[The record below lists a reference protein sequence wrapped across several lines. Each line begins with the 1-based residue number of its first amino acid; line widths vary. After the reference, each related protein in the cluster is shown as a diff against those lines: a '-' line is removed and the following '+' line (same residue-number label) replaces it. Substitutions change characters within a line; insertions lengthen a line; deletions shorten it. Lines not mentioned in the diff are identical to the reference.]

1 MLLTKTWFRL
11 LLAAIILS
19 ASGAAMILSAS
30 FLYLGPHLPP
40 AAQLRETTFQIPLR
54 IYASSGE
61 LIGEYGEQR
70 RTPISFDQVPPQ
82 FVQALTSAEDERFFR
97 HNGVDLKGLTRA
109 ASELLRY
116 REIRSGGSTIT
127 MQVARNFFLSREQSF
142 LRKFNEIVLAI
153 QIENILS
160 KEEIFEL
167 YINKIYLGHRA
178 YGVEAAAQVYYGKS
192 LGELDLP
199 QLAMIAGLPKAPS
212 AYNPLTNPQR
222 ALARRD
228 WILERMLER
237 RRISPEQYQQAVATP
252 NTARHHGTAL
262 AAEASYAAE
271 MVRQE
276 ALALIGPRI
285 YTDGIRITTTLDVTM
300 QKAAVSSLRH
310 GLHVYDER
318 HGWRGAEGRVDIS
331 ALPPLPAGSAALSA
345 DEASSD
351 TPESD
356 TEDTTPQHARL
367 AQVSPAQ
374 AEWAAALRD
383 YQRIGELEPAL
394 VAEVQAESVRLVLP
408 HGQLAVLPWAQMEWA
423 RRYINASTVG
433 ARPEKPSDVLAPGD
447 IVRLRPVASEGT
459 EGSGETVWR
468 LAQIPAAQ
476 AALVALDPQTGAIRA
491 IQGGYSFALSN
502 YNRAVQAER
511 QAGSAFKPFVY
522 AAGIDRGITPATLI
536 NDAPIVFQDD
546 LLEDAWRP
554 TGASNRFYGPTRVRD
569 ALARSLN
576 LVSIRLL
583 QQVGIGNTL
592 RTLND
597 FGLPAGRFPRDL
609 SLALGSASVTPLEMT
624 AGYAVFAN
632 GGYYLPSW
640 LMHQIHDNE
649 GNLLWQAPEVVLCE
663 PDACGVNWHSAPQ
676 QLAETDSAEAIAS
689 PLATD
694 APEQLAPLI
703 PPAPE
708 YTWQPRTL
716 DARTAWL
723 MDSMLRDVIRRGTA
737 GTARSLGRADL
748 GGKTGS
754 TNDYI
759 DAWFAGYTPGGVVAT
774 AWAGFDA
781 PATLGNGEFGGR
793 VALPMWI
800 DFMGQILDAVPEQTL
815 PQPPGIV
822 SVRINPENGLR
833 ARPGDSSAIFEYFRD
848 DSLPE
853 FDDSLSAP
861 GYSGGEEQVRPED
874 LF

>member
-40 AAQLRETTFQIPLR
+40 AAQLRETSLQIPLR
-54 IYASSGE
+54 IYARGGE

-70 RTPISFDQVPPQ
+70 RTPIGFEQIPPQ

-167 YINKIYLGHRA
+167 YVNKIYLGHRA

-237 RRISPEQYQQAVATP
+237 RRISREQYEQAVATP
-252 NTARHHGTAL
+252 NTARYHGTAL

-276 ALALIGPRI
+276 ALAMIGPRI
-285 YTDGIRITTTLDVTM
+285 YTDGIRITTTLDVAM
-300 QKAAVSSLRH
+300 QQAAVSSLRH

-318 HGWRGAEGRVDIS
+318 HGWRGPESRVDITL
-331 ALPPLPAGSAALSA
+331 LPPLPADIAAVSTG
-345 DEASSD
+345 DVSSD
-351 TPESD
+351 APASD
-356 TEDTTPQHARL
+356 SEEAPRQDARL
-367 AQVSPAQ
+367 AQVAPAQ

-383 YQRIGELEPAL
+383 YQRIGELEAAV
-394 VAEVQAESVRLVLP
+394 VAEVQADAVRLVLAN
-408 HGQLAVLPWAQMEWA
+408 GQLAILPWEQMQWA
-423 RRYINASTVG
+423 RPYINASTVG
-433 ARPEKPSDVLAPGD
+433 GRPEKPADVVKPGD
-447 IVRLRPVASEGT
+447 IVRLRPVAGEGD
-459 EGSGETVWR
+459 GATVWR

-476 AALVALDPQTGAIRA
+476 AALVALDPQTGAILA

-522 AAGIDRGITPATLI
+522 AAGLDRGITPATLI

-592 RTLND
+592 RTLSD
-597 FGLPAGRFPRDL
+597 FGLPAARFPRDL
-609 SLALGSASVTPLEMT
+609 SLALGSASVTPLELT

-632 GGYYLPSW
+632 GGFYLPSW
-640 LMHQIHDNE
+640 LMYQIHDND

-663 PDACGVNWHSAPQ
+663 PDTCGVNWQSESPQTAATTAPP
-676 QLAETDSAEAIAS
+676 AVAS

-694 APEQLAPLI
+694 EPEPALPLLA
-703 PPAPE
+703 PAPE
-708 YTWQPRTL
+708 YSWRPRTV

-723 MDSMLRDVIRRGTA
+723 MDSMLRDVTRRGTA
-737 GTARSLGRADL
+737 STVRSLGRSDL
-748 GGKTGS
+748 AGKTGS
-754 TNDYI
+754 TNDYV
-759 DAWFAGYTPGGVVAT
+759 DAWFAGYTPGGVVAA
-774 AWAGFDA
+774 AWAGFDT

-800 DFMGQILDAVPEQTL
+800 DFMGQVLDDIPEQTL

-822 SVRINPENGLR
+822 SVRINPDNGLR
-833 ARPGDSSAIFEYFRD
+833 ARPGDSGAIFEYFRD

-853 FDDSLSAP
+853 FDDSLGLP
-861 GYSGGEEQVRPED
+861 GYAGDEEQVRPED